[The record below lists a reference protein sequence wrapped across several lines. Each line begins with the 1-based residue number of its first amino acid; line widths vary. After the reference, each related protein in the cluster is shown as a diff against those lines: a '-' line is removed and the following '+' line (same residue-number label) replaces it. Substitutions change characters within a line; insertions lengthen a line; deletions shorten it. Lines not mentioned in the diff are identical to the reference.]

1 MQGSI
6 RLVGSAKEDV
16 TLYLGFAAR
25 RQLEF
30 TPKTTRLMQKWFM
43 IDSNGT
49 KLTRWMDKY
58 ILTEG
63 VTYNYA
69 VYAEG
74 YVRKFDTV
82 TLRDS
87 E

>member
-1 MQGSI
+1 MCI
-6 RLVGSAKEDV
+6 RD
-16 TLYLGFAAR
+16 R
-25 RQLEF
+25 
-30 TPKTTRLMQKWFM
+30 
-43 IDSNGT
+43 
-49 KLTRWMDKY
+49 Y

-87 E
+87 EEREIVLETGTSTPLLTRISASGINCLLYTSRCV